1 MKSLKGVARIV
12 KCTWPQSSWCPIHSS
27 LKLPDA
33 LLFQD
38 LPDFL
43 FLTLLSH
50 NTTGS
55 VHNEGVRRD
64 SNAPSEE
71 RPVEPQTRW
80 VREQIDEEQQD
91 KVPL

>member
-1 MKSLKGVARIV
+1 MLIYALERRCFFQPLKR
-12 KCTWPQSSWCPIHSS
+12 
-27 LKLPDA
+27 LPDS

-38 LPDFL
+38 LPDFS

-64 SNAPSEE
+64 FNAPSEE

-80 VREQIDEEQQD
+80 VHEQIDEEQQD
-91 KVPL
+91 QERERVGLGARP